1 MRRVDLL
8 LGWIS
13 LGGGAGALFAVAWT
27 AQWISAGAL
36 LGVVMLVNAAA
47 RFRLALTDAA
57 SAGPRPDRDGL
68 SPSTGR

>member
-13 LGGGAGALFAVAWT
+13 LGGGAGALLGVAWT
-27 AQWISAGAL
+27 AQWVSVGTL
-36 LGVVMLVNAAA
+36 LGVVLLVNAAA
-47 RFRLALTDAA
+47 RFHLSREDAA
-57 SAGPRPDRDGL
+57 SAGPPAARDGL